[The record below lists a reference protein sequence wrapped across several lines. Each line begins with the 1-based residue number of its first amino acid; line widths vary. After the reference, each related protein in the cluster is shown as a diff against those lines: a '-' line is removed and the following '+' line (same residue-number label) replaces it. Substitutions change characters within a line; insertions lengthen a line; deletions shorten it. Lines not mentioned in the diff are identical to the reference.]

1 MRLQPNTK
9 SPSSSAAAQAP
20 ASDLE
25 LMTRARIGDVTA
37 FATLYDRHAG
47 VALALA
53 RRIVASQGDAED
65 LLHDVFIEA
74 WQHVREY
81 DAERASV
88 RTWLLVRMR
97 SRALDR
103 VERRGRE
110 QNVYRAL
117 WPAERRS
124 PAHEPEREYAVREA
138 LAELDADVRDALE
151 LTYFLGLTASEISE
165 RTQVPEGTVRS
176 RLARG
181 LSRLEHTLGTLKG
194 TQHE

>member
-1 MRLQPNTK
+1 M
-9 SPSSSAAAQAP
+9 
-20 ASDLE
+20 E
-25 LMTRARIGDVTA
+25 RARAGDVDA
-37 FATLYDRHAG
+37 FAALYDRHAG
-47 VALALA
+47 VVLALA
-53 RRIVASQGDAED
+53 RRIVVSKGDAED

-81 DAERASV
+81 DTTRASV

-103 VERRGRE
+103 IERRARE
-110 QNVYRAL
+110 QNVYRTL
-117 WPAERRS
+117 WPAERS
-124 PAHEPEREYAVREA
+124 STAHAAERVYALREA
-138 LAELDADVRDALE
+138 LAELDAGERDALE
-151 LTYFLGLTASEISE
+151 LTYFFGLTAGEISE

-181 LSRLEHTLGTLKG
+181 LSRLEHTLSAVKG